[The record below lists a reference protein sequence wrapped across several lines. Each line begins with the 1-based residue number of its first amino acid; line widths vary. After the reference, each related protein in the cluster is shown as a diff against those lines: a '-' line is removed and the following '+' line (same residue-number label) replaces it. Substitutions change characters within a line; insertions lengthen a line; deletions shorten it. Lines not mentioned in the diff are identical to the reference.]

1 MGGTV
6 LARPAA
12 QHREPSIPLSLRGV
26 GLADVISCH
35 MHYRLILAVIL
46 ATGGNTAAQRWQDA
60 TADCLGTTAEW
71 SNRVDVGD
79 VDGDGKV
86 DLLIANGGNY
96 DNPGT
101 PEPVRIWKN
110 LGGWA
115 TAGSHC
121 TEISAQAVGGFTG
134 LSRVIK
140 AVDLDGDKDLD
151 LITGGA
157 YQTQLKLFTRN
168 AGTWSDATAQLPQ
181 QLTSIGDVEAGD
193 VDGDGDLDLL
203 LAEWGALSPNAAG
216 YVGGRTR
223 LYLNNGQGTFTEAT
237 STHMPTILMKW
248 SWDVELADVDN
259 DFDLDALVA
268 CKRCTTS
275 YIFTNDGTGHFTD
288 APNALPHFANN
299 YDFEP
304 MDIDSDGDLDLI
316 TINDGP
322 QIREHLL
329 VNDGSGVFTDE
340 TATRLAGTAN
350 PANADDNAALWMDV
364 DADGDADL
372 LFATLGTDRLLL
384 NTAGVFTLNA
394 GGATPNDTPGSLGI
408 AAADLDDD
416 GRLDLLQGQG
426 ETAFAD
432 KVQLANAMFAVDTV
446 APSITVE
453 RKLGS
458 TSVGVIRARV
468 HDHVGPS
475 HAHDW
480 QRVWLEHDGI
490 AAHVFESAPPPTAM
504 VDMVWIGEFLWAA
517 PSLDNVTS
525 YRVCATDRRGN
536 SACSDFVYVLGGGGG
551 GTETGDT
558 TDAPGGGGGSGGCCD
573 AGRRPASSILLVLAA
588 MIILARRRGRAAT
601 IKV

>member
-1 MGGTV
+1 MRYS
-6 LARPAA
+6 LA
-12 QHREPSIPLSLRGV
+12 LTL
-26 GLADVISCH
+26 
-35 MHYRLILAVIL
+35 IL
-46 ATGGNTAAQRWQDA
+46 ATGGNAAAQRWQDA
-60 TADCLGTTAEW
+60 TADCLGATAQW
-71 SNRVDVGD
+71 SNRVDVAD

-101 PEPVRIWKN
+101 PEPVRVWKN

-115 TAGSHC
+115 TAGTPHC

-140 AVDLDGDKDLD
+140 AVDLDGDKDVD

-168 AGTWSDATAQLPQ
+168 AGTWSDASAQLPQ
-181 QLTSIGDVEAGD
+181 QLTSIGDIEAGD

-203 LAEWGALSPNAAG
+203 LAEWGAISPNTAG

-237 STHMPTILMKW
+237 TTHMPDILMRW

-259 DFDLDALVA
+259 DWDLDALVA

-275 YIFTNDGTGHFTD
+275 YIFTNDGTGHFTN
-288 APNALPHFANN
+288 APMALPHFPNN

-304 MDIDSDGDLDLI
+304 MDIDADGDLDLI
-316 TINDGP
+316 AINDGP
-322 QIREHLL
+322 QIREHLF
-329 VNDGSGVFTDE
+329 VNDGTGVFTDD
-340 TATRLAGTAN
+340 TANRLAGSAN

-372 LFATLGTDRLLL
+372 LFATLGNDRLLI
-384 NTAGVFTLNA
+384 NTAGVFTLA
-394 GGATPNDTPGSLGI
+394 TDATPNDTAGSLGI

-426 ETAFAD
+426 ELAFSD
-432 KVQLANAMFAVDTV
+432 KVQLANAMFAIDTV
-446 APSITVE
+446 APSITPQ
-453 RKLGS
+453 RKLGM
-458 TSVGVIRARV
+458 TNVGVIHARV
-468 HDHVGPS
+468 HDHVGPT

-480 QRVWLEHDGI
+480 QRVWIEHDGI
-490 AAHVFESAPPPTAM
+490 AARLFESAPLPAVMT
-504 VDMVWIGEFLWAA
+504 DMVWMGEFLWVA
-517 PSLDNVTS
+517 PALDNVTS

-536 SACSDFVYVLGGGGG
+536 SACSDIVYVLGGSG
-551 GTETGDT
+551 GTDAGDGG
-558 TDAPGGGGGSGGCCD
+558 DAPGGGTSGDGSGGCCD
-573 AGRRPASSILLVLAA
+573 AGRRPTASVLPFLVVL
-588 MIILARRRGRAAT
+588 IVLARRRGRAAT
-601 IKV
+601 IQV

>member
-1 MGGTV
+1 MRWSLVVV
-6 LARPAA
+6 LVA
-12 QHREPSIPLSLRGV
+12 
-26 GLADVISCH
+26 
-35 MHYRLILAVIL
+35 
-46 ATGGNTAAQRWQDA
+46 ATGGYAEAQHWQDA
-60 TADCLGTTAEW
+60 TANCLGTTAEW
-71 SNRVDVGD
+71 SNKVDVGD

-86 DLLIANGGNY
+86 DLLIANGGDY
-96 DNPGT
+96 DRAGT

-115 TAGSHC
+115 AAGSHC
-121 TEISAQAVGGFTG
+121 TEISAQAVLGFTG

-157 YQTQLKLFTRN
+157 YQTQLKLYTRN
-168 AGTWSDATAQLPQ
+168 AGAWTDATAQLPQ

-203 LAEWGALSPNAAG
+203 LAEWGAISPNAG
-216 YVGGRTR
+216 NYVGGRTR

-237 STHMPTILMKW
+237 TTHMPSILMKW
-248 SWDVELADVDN
+248 SWDVDLVDVDN
-259 DFDLDALVA
+259 DWDLDALVA

-299 YDFEP
+299 YEFES

-316 TINDGP
+316 TINDGA

-329 VNDGSGVFTDE
+329 VNNGSGVFTDE
-340 TATRLAGTAN
+340 TATRLTGTAN
-350 PANADDNAALWMDV
+350 PANADDNAAIWLDA

-372 LFATLGTDRLLL
+372 LIATLGPDRLLI
-384 NTAGVFTLNA
+384 NTAGVFTLAA
-394 GGATPNDTPGSLGI
+394 GAVPNDTPASLGI

-426 ETAFAD
+426 EITFAD
-432 KVQLANAMFAVDTV
+432 KVQLGTAMLAVDTV
-446 APSITVE
+446 APSVTAQ

-458 TSVGVIRARV
+458 ASVGVIHARV
-468 HDHVGPS
+468 HDHQGPS
-475 HAHDW
+475 RAHDW
-480 QRVWLEHDGI
+480 QRVWLEHDGVS
-490 AAHVFESAPPPTAM
+490 ALLESAPPERVM

-517 PSLDNVTS
+517 PALQNVTS

-536 SACSDFVYVLGGGGG
+536 STCSEFVYVFDNPM
-551 GTETGDT
+551 TEFGDT
-558 TDAPGGGGGSGGCCD
+558 VDGPAGGSNGGGCCD
-573 AGRRPASSILLVLAA
+573 AGRGPASSLVPIAFVMLA
-588 MIILARRRGRAAT
+588 LRRRRRVT
-601 IKV
+601 TR